1 MSDDPLPVLSEY
13 SLSLGNFGR
22 NKKRNILI
30 IIILALA
37 ASLFFSIL
45 FRHNAFAKDNISIVL
60 TPDFEV
66 MDPMERIGQGFQEE
80 LARQNENRQLCE
92 VASEKDSVATKPSLE
107 ESAYLNMVKGHPMEA
122 MISRIAQKDK
132 TVAAFLIGIAKK
144 ESDWGTYSPK
154 KDGRD
159 CYNYW
164 GYRGGYNSTDSGYS
178 CFDSPEQAVD
188 VVGDRLSDLIAKK
201 IDTPARMVVWKC
213 GSTCA
218 GHDPVAV
225 KKWISDVDAYYQ
237 LAQS

>member
-1 MSDDPLPVLSEY
+1 MSDDPLPTLKKFSV
-13 SLSLGNFGR
+13 SLGRFGI
-22 NKKRNILI
+22 NKKRNSLI
-30 IIILALA
+30 IIILVVAT
-37 ASLFFSIL
+37 SLFFSVF
-45 FRHNAFAKDNISIVL
+45 FRHNAFAEDNSSILLV
-60 TPDFEV
+60 PDFKV
-66 MDPMERIGQGFQEE
+66 MDPMERIGQGFQEK
-80 LARQNENRQLCE
+80 LARQNEHENFCAVSSE
-92 VASEKDSVATKPSLE
+92 EENVSEKQNLQADD
-107 ESAYLNMVKGHPMEA
+107 YRNMMKGHPMEA
-122 MISRIAQKDK
+122 MVDRISQKDG

-144 ESDWGTYSPK
+144 ESDWGTYSPQ

-164 GYRGGYNSTDSGYS
+164 GYKGGYNSTDSGYS

-188 VVGDRLSDLIAKK
+188 VVGDRLRDLIAKK